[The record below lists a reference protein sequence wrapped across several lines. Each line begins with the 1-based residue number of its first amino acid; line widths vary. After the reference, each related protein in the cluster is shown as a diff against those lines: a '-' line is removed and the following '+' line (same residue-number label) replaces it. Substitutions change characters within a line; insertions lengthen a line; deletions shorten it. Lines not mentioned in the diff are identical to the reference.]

1 MKPAHLITALLAAS
15 LIILPGL
22 AAADDQSHL
31 EQVGILFKLTHME
44 QKINE
49 SVEQVAQLQLR
60 QNPDLD
66 ATKRAQLIAFLQRQI
81 GWDAVKADLYEM
93 YMQTFTEEEL
103 KTINAFYITT
113 TGQKVIVIVPQLV
126 QERNRLAMQRLQENI
141 GELQVIMSADPP
153 HPKPQP

>member
-15 LIILPGL
+15 LVLPGL
-22 AAADDQSHL
+22 TTADDQSHL
-31 EQVGILFKLTHME
+31 EQVEILFKLTRME

-49 SVEQVAQLQLR
+49 SVESVAQLQLR

-66 ATKRAQLIAFLQRQI
+66 AAKRAQLMAFLQRQI

-141 GELQVIMSADPP
+141 GELQAIMSAGQPP
-153 HPKPQP
+153 H